1 MGYEKHSKEFRTG
14 ASNSKATRFRKLFGK
29 TFSLEKVF
37 VLKQLTK
44 SANLSS
50 KFFQLWK
57 NLNKSKQTIF
67 ILMRSIMYTQPYTY
81 TQQIPLSLDDGHG
94 DYNRSY
100 ERSDDDFDYAD
111 YSTDHRDNNF
121 RNYEKK
127 RRKTNKEIIED
138 MLKRWD

>member
-1 MGYEKHSKEFRTG
+1 MFIYQQTDMPQ
-14 ASNSKATRFRKLFGK
+14 
-29 TFSLEKVF
+29 TFFPVY
-37 VLKQLTK
+37 
-44 SANLSS
+44 
-50 KFFQLWK
+50 
-57 NLNKSKQTIF
+57 
-67 ILMRSIMYTQPYTY
+67 R
-81 TQQIPLSLDDGHG
+81 LDDGHG

-100 ERSDDDFDYAD
+100 EESYDDFDYAD